1 MSFGGLFEKLHIG
14 WQIPHEVVVFANA
27 IVGI

>member
-1 MSFGGLFEKLHIG
+1 MAFCSFFEKLHVG